1 MAIRILMKFF
11 YIALFLMIGFAQG
24 FCENNSSQTLENVTS
39 DIIGM
44 GKESLSKVISKASG
58 LTAKL
63 HHEEQYQKE
72 DFNEVWSDVFDKLK
86 KGGALEEEA
95 GSPDLPEKTLIGRDK
110 QNVREDINEI
120 LDDVIEILTDGNY
133 KRYRKKVHE
142 LETHID
148 TLKSDIVR
156 YREEKIS
163 APVKSVFHTTKEGYD
178 DKIASA
184 KEEIKIYQKRLA
196 HEKEKFKA
204 YFLRTGVPLN
214 SAQVDLLLS
223 NVDGGDMIKM
233 ISVLNLLNQITEH
246 LTGIL
251 QESHE
256 ELKAAKKYYAIY
268 LLSVDL
274 TVHIYQQYIDKV
286 DHVYLARLNKI
297 IDNTKSLLAQSKNLM
312 RSATDSQQKIYRQ
325 NIRSQKMTLQ
335 AADMYRKNLLRQKQ
349 KIVKA
354 RKIAR
359 ENLLLAR
366 NTYETVSLS
375 SQLYAIMK
383 ENENLFNQLLTVQT
397 PELVPFQNA
406 ELQQKYNE
414 ITAKLLQESEE

>member
-1 MAIRILMKFF
+1 MKFF
-11 YIALFLMIGFAQG
+11 YVIGFVMIAFSQG
-24 FCENNSSQTLENVTS
+24 VCEENHSRTLENVTS
-39 DIIGM
+39 DIIGI
-44 GKESLSKVISKASG
+44 GKESLSQVLSKASG
-58 LTAKL
+58 LTEKL
-63 HHEEQYQKE
+63 RHEEPYQKE
-72 DFNEVWSDVFDKLK
+72 DFNEVWGDVFDKLE
-86 KGGALEEEA
+86 KGGALEEEV
-95 GSPDLPEKTLIGRDK
+95 GSPDLPEKALIGRDK

-120 LDDVIEILTDGNY
+120 LDDVIAILTDGNY
-133 KRYRKKVHE
+133 KRYRKKVRE
-142 LETHID
+142 LEAHID

-163 APVKSVFHTTKEGYD
+163 APVKSMFHTTKEGYD

-184 KEEIKIYQKRLA
+184 REEIEIYQKRLA
-196 HEKEKFKA
+196 NEKEKFKT
-204 YFLRTGVPLN
+204 YFLQTGVPLN
-214 SAQVDLLLS
+214 STQVDLLLS
-223 NVDGGDMIKM
+223 NVDGGDIIKM
-233 ISVLNLLNQITEH
+233 ISVLNMLNQITAH
-246 LTGIL
+246 LTEIL

-286 DHVYLARLNKI
+286 DHIYLAKLNQI
-297 IDNTKSLLAQSKNLM
+297 INDTKSLLTQSKRLM
-312 RSATDSQQKIYRQ
+312 RNATDAQQKIYRQ
-325 NIRSQKMTLQ
+325 NIKSQETTLK
-335 AADMYRKNLLRQKQ
+335 AAQMYRKNLLRQKE

-354 RKIAR
+354 HKIAG

-383 ENENLFNQLLTVQT
+383 ENEKLFNQLLTVQT

-414 ITAKLLQESEE
+414 ITAKLLRESEE